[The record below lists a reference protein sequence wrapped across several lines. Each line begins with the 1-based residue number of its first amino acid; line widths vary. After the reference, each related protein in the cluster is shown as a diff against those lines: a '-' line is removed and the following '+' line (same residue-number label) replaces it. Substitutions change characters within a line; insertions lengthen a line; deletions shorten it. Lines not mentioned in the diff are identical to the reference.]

1 LNRRLTT
8 TGIPTGNPLVNA
20 LMIIVGVLALGAML
34 VLGVVAILAVASIVI
49 VLAGI
54 VGIRV
59 WWHRRKLKRGSS
71 SSGPDGGRSADLRV
85 IEGEYRSLSTRNDG
99 KRQRSD

>member
-1 LNRRLTT
+1 MNRRLRT

-20 LMIIVGVLALGAML
+20 LMVIVGVLALGAML
-34 VLGVVAILAVASIVI
+34 VLGVVAFLAVASIVI

-59 WWHRRKLKRGSS
+59 WWHRRKLKHGSGTGS
-71 SSGPDGGRSADLRV
+71 DGGRSADVRV
-85 IEGEYRSLSTRNDG
+85 IEGEYRSLSTRKDG
-99 KRQRSD
+99 ERQRSE